1 MAANPVAFSA
11 YRPFVWERSFERTIA
26 NEAVQLTGNVVFL
39 VNAVPYSYP
48 FKLSPYRREVAGGNV
63 TTYFKIDVSS
73 FIRKQLEPF
82 NGRLP
87 LALLRNRQ
95 ESNINPFIVTDSY
108 EDNSFGIFEAKEWK
122 VGEDGILVIASEF
135 DDLNANKDE
144 IYLTN
149 TIKGNGIE
157 DIDVLGNGELTRSF
171 QEWDYYANLVD
182 APTAFNIRSRMPF
195 TKWRTD
201 GEPQDQGPFIYMP
214 IRLKDRAVFTSHM
227 TGDIMILRIEPT
239 AVGWIQGVSLGGAN
253 YSEPTMQ
260 FVGPRDMMWSWAV
273 TPSDIGNKYIV
284 TMYQGEAAVNKTKI
298 YGFEIVP
305 EMRDDLVIRWY
316 NDEGGV
322 DYWLFRNARKTQSTD
337 KQVGTKNL
345 AYNSQ
350 EGFFALGIQQLN
362 ESQRQRFNL
371 ETVEVIRWEVVNNVP
386 REFADYVSGIN
397 ISPCIFI
404 EDNEPLIEAA
414 NIIKLIPVECIEVS
428 KQDIQVGLRWYTQ
441 FKFTFEQSVSNPT
454 HVLN

>member
-1 MAANPVAFSA
+1 MPNPVAFSA
-11 YRPFVWERSFERTIA
+11 YRPFIWERSFERTIA
-26 NEAVQLTGNVVFL
+26 DEAVQLTGNIVFL
-39 VNAVPYSYP
+39 VNAVPFSYP
-48 FKLSPYRREVAGGNV
+48 FKLSPYRRDVVGGDV

-73 FIRKQLEPF
+73 FVRKQLEPF

-87 LALLRNRQ
+87 LALLRNGQ
-95 ESNINPFIVTDSY
+95 SNVVNPFIVTDSY
-108 EDNSFGIFEAKEWK
+108 EVGSFGIFEAVSWK
-122 VGEDGILVIASEF
+122 VGEDGILVVASEF
-135 DDLNANKDE
+135 DDLNANENE

-157 DIDVLGNGELTRSF
+157 DIQVLGNGELTRSF
-171 QEWDYYANLVD
+171 QEWDYYSDLD
-182 APTAFNIRSRMPF
+182 AFNIRSRMPF
-195 TKWRTD
+195 TRWRID
-201 GEPQDQGPFIYMP
+201 AEPQDQGPFIYMP
-214 IRLKDRAVFTSHM
+214 IRYRDRAAITTNYEGIVDFTQ
-227 TGDIMILRIEPT
+227 IEPSPSNIVT
-239 AVGWIQGVSLGGAN
+239 LGP
-253 YSEPTMQ
+253 YSSGEYSKPLMQ
-260 FVGPRDMMWSWAV
+260 YVGPRDMMWDLGFYESQ
-273 TPSDIGNKYIV
+273 IGKKYIV
-284 TMYQGEAAVNKTKI
+284 TKPQSEAEVNKTKI

-305 EMRDDLVIRWY
+305 AQRDDLVIRWY

-345 AYNSQ
+345 AYNSL
-350 EGFFALGIQQLN
+350 EGYFALGSQQLN

-397 ISPCIFI
+397 TSPCVFI
-404 EDNEPLIEAA
+404 EDSEPLTEAS
-414 NIIKLIPVECIEVS
+414 NVIKLTPVECIEVT
-428 KQDIQVGLRWYTQ
+428 KQDIQVGLLWYTQ

>member
-11 YRPFVWERSFERTIA
+11 YRPFIWERSCNRTA
-26 NEAVQLTGNVVFL
+26 ADEVVQLTGNVVFL

-48 FKLSPYRREVAGGNV
+48 FKLSPYRREVLGPIGSDV
-63 TTYFKIDVSS
+63 VTYFKIDVSS
-73 FIRKQLEPF
+73 FVRKQLEPF
-82 NGRLP
+82 NWRLP
-87 LALLRNRQ
+87 VALLRNSQ
-95 ESNINPFIVTDSY
+95 DAVVNYFVTTDSY
-108 EDNSFGIFEAKEWK
+108 GIGSFGIFEAKEWK
-122 VGEDGILVIASEF
+122 VGEDGILVVSGEF
-135 DDLNANKDE
+135 DDLNANENE

-149 TIKGNGIE
+149 TIKGDGIE
-157 DIDVLGNGELTRSF
+157 NVVVLGNGEDTRSF
-171 QEWDYYANLVD
+171 QEFEYYSD
-182 APTAFNIRSRMPF
+182 IDTFTIRSRMPY
-195 TKWRTD
+195 TKWRSDAETQ
-201 GEPQDQGPFIYMP
+201 EQGPYIFMP
-214 IRLKDRAVFTSHM
+214 IRFKDRAVITTNYQGNCSFTK
-227 TGDIMILRIEPT
+227 IEP
-239 AVGWIQGVSLGGAN
+239 SLGGMASLSIGGGD
-253 YSEPTMQ
+253 YSKPIMQ
-260 FVGPRDMMWSWAV
+260 FVGPRDMVWAWGL
-273 TPSDIGNKYIV
+273 TPSDIGTKYLFTKDRVDAI
-284 TMYQGEAAVNKTKI
+284 VNKTKI

-305 EMRDDLVIRWY
+305 EMRDDLVIRWF

-345 AYNSQ
+345 AYNAQ
-350 EGFFALGIQQLN
+350 EGFFAAGIQQLN

-397 ISPCIFI
+397 TSPCIFI
-404 EDNEPLIEAA
+404 EDAEPLIEAA
-414 NIIKLIPVECIEVS
+414 NVIKLTPVECIEVS